1 MRNCIIYLVR
11 SSNQDVEDFNKSL
24 KLLETNLLS
33 QTKNVDVLVFCEESF
48 NDYKS
53 KVYTNISLK
62 YQQIEFNIPNYSQ

>member
-33 QTKNVDVLVFCEESF
+33 QTKNVDVIVFCEE
-48 NDYKS
+48 
-53 KVYTNISLK
+53 
-62 YQQIEFNIPNYSQ
+62 